1 MKALTT
7 THRNAAP
14 TAAPAEQRATLP
26 APLTDT
32 RAAEIALA
40 ADRFLSR
47 PEIAACIF
55 TGSNGSVARL
65 PGSLDRRRDLFDA
78 WPDVA
83 RCLTFAAQID
93 RALAEPARAADVA
106 AAVAAT
112 IRMFPTG
119 DRAGLGYAEGI
130 AAFVTEEAVSRGWSM
145 AAVTGGLIAVTRAS
159 RFLPAVAEIVDAIA
173 QAHRD
178 LRHTAWATRQ
188 AAELGADL
196 RWSLIDAGMIEI
208 EDDGRD
214 F

>member
-7 THRNAAP
+7 TQRNTAPSAAP
-14 TAAPAEQRATLP
+14 VEHRPALP

-47 PEIAACIF
+47 PEIADCISN
-55 TGSNGSVARL
+55 GSNGSVARL
-65 PGSLDRRRDLFDA
+65 PGSLDRRRDLFET
-78 WPDVA
+78 WPDTN

-93 RALAEPARAADVA
+93 RALSEPARAADVA

-112 IRMFPTG
+112 LRMFPTG
-119 DRAGLGYAEGI
+119 ERAGLGYAEGI
-130 AAFVTEEAVSRGWSM
+130 AAFLTEEALSRGWSM
-145 AAVTGGLIAVTRAS
+145 AAVTGGLIAITRSS

-173 QAHRD
+173 QAQRD
-178 LRHTAWATRQ
+178 LRHTAWAARQ
-188 AAELGADL
+188 AAELGSEL
-196 RWSLIDAGMIEI
+196 RWSLIDAGLIEI
-208 EDDGRD
+208 KDDGEE